1 MHRPAAILI
10 SALAIASGAAAAD
23 KITKISSD
31 TEHDLRVATYCIEG
45 QVFVIAIA
53 DLGEGGGV
61 TVTQIQHSV
70 DGKVLPMTCAA
81 R

>member
-1 MHRPAAILI
+1 MRRHLAILI

-23 KITKISSD
+23 KITQIASD

-45 QVFVIAIA
+45 HVFVVAVA
-53 DLGEGGGV
+53 DLGDGGGV
-61 TVTQIQHSV
+61 AVTQIQHSV
-70 DGKVLPMTCAA
+70 DGKLVPMTCAA